1 MAASRHD
8 AGACQARMQAPRG
21 PFPRCPSSLRAVR
34 CVTVRT
40 VRGGGTHVGRRS
52 AHRRAALGG
61 TCVRACGG
69 VRGPGGGPGP
79 LGLRARRGRPRGVL
93 GRAGRPAGLGQ
104 ALGHGHDLGPP
115 LGEVVRGRPA
125 QRVVQLPRPARRG
138 RRRGQGRVLL
148 GGRARRGA
156 GDHLPGTP
164 RRRLPVRER
173 PQGPRRAQGRPSRD
187 LPGHDPRAPGRDARV
202 RSDRGAALGRLRWLL
217 IGGPPRSHQRRRG
230 QGLDHRRR
238 WLSPRRR
245 RAAEGQR
252 GRGGPRVSDD
262 RARRH
267 GPADRRRARV
277 HRGAGPLVPRPGRR
291 TVDRVRART
300 LGRRAPALP
309 ALHERDHGETQ
320 GHRAYDGGLP
330 HPGGRDASDDLRHPR
345 GRRLLVRRGHRVGHG
360 ALVHRVR
367 TARQPHHQH
376 HLRGGAGHSRPGSMV
391 GDRRALPGHDLVHG
405 AHRYPFIHALGHAA
419 SRDARSV
426 VASAARVRRRA
437 HQS

>member
-1 MAASRHD
+1 MSDADQHIAALLSEERVFEP
-8 AGACQARMQAPRG
+8 AEAFAA
-21 PFPRCPSSLRAVR
+21 RAV
-34 CVTVRT
+34 VQD
-40 VRGGGTHVGRRS
+40 RS
-52 AHRRAALGG
+52 VYERAEADHEAFWAEQADRLE
-61 TCVRACGG
+61 
-69 VRGPGGGPGP
+69 
-79 LGLRARRGRPRGVL
+79 
-93 GRAGRPAGLGQ
+93 LGQ

-115 LGEVVRGRPA
+115 WVKWFEGG
-125 QRVVQLPRPARRG
+125 QLNASYNCLDRHVEAG
-138 RRRGQGRVLL
+138 GGGQGRVLL
-148 GGRARRGA
+148 GGRARRAA

-217 IGGPPRSHQRRRG
+217 IGGPPRPHQRRRG

-300 LGRRAPALP
+300 LGRASTRSTCSTRAGP
-309 ALHERDHGETQ
+309 
-320 GHRAYDGGLP
+320 
-330 HPGGRDASDDLRHPR
+330 
-345 GRRLLVRRGHRVGHG
+345 
-360 ALVHRVR
+360 
-367 TARQPHHQH
+367 
-376 HLRGGAGHSRPGSMV
+376 PGSPRASCTRPAATS
-391 GDRRALPGHDLVHG
+391 RRWP
-405 AHRYPFIHALGHAA
+405 
-419 SRDARSV
+419 
-426 VASAARVRRRA
+426 RRIG
-437 HQS
+437 